1 MCCGH
6 TLFHVPQSSVLKNS
20 PFLIVTDWRAGPS
33 CASLASPRRCR
44 TCQAPACRGHNQEL
58 GAFQERMDRDESAAM
73 STENAERMQQT
84 DDAWNGRDW
93 DAFDLLHDPECV
105 VYWPGREADPT
116 RGGQDHRA
124 EAIAFC
130 DAFPDNKVKNRPYDV
145 LFGEG
150 DFTCF
155 VTRFTGTFTAPM
167 KQPDGSVI
175 EPTGKSFDVLYS
187 TAAKWRDG
195 RIMEEYLFW
204 DNGTFLRQVGLA

>member
-1 MCCGH
+1 MRRIASRR
-6 TLFHVPQSSVLKNS
+6 VPHFEVAKCRKPRCTGTSSS
-20 PFLIVTDWRAGPS
+20 
-33 CASLASPRRCR
+33 RR
-44 TCQAPACRGHNQEL
+44 
-58 GAFQERMDRDESAAM
+58 
-73 STENAERMQQT
+73 
-84 DDAWNGRDW
+84 
-93 DAFDLLHDPECV
+93 
-105 VYWPGREADPT
+105 GREADPT

-167 KQPDGSVI
+167 KQPNGSVI

-195 RIMEEYLFW
+195 RIIEEYLFW
-204 DNGTFLRQVGLA
+204 DNGTFLTQVGLA

>member
-105 VYWPGREADPT
+105 VYWPGRTCSGTTGRSSGKSASPDQLSVALV
-116 RGGQDHRA
+116 GAAHRK
-124 EAIAFC
+124 EI
-130 DAFPDNKVKNRPYDV
+130 
-145 LFGEG
+145 LG
-150 DFTCF
+150 
-155 VTRFTGTFTAPM
+155 TGIVVAPL
-167 KQPDGSVI
+167 DGSRRCTRLGSRSSPGS
-175 EPTGKSFDVLYS
+175 EQLQLSAYP
-187 TAAKWRDG
+187 
-195 RIMEEYLFW
+195 
-204 DNGTFLRQVGLA
+204 

>member
-1 MCCGH
+1 MKVWG
-6 TLFHVPQSSVLKNS
+6 
-20 PFLIVTDWRAGPS
+20 
-33 CASLASPRRCR
+33 
-44 TCQAPACRGHNQEL
+44 
-58 GAFQERMDRDESAAM
+58 M

-93 DAFDLLHDPECV
+93 DAFDMLHDPECV

-116 RGGQDHRA
+116 HGGQDHRA

-175 EPTGKSFDVLYS
+175 EPTGKSFDLLYS

-195 RIMEEYLFW
+195 RIIEEYLFW